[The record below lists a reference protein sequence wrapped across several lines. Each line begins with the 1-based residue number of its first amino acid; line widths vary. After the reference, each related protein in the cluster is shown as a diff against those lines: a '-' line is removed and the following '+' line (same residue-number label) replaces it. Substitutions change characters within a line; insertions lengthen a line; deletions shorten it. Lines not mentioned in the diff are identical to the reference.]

1 VIVDLIGS
9 LIRTVLEQK
18 DSKDVTITLAK
29 AVAAKNNRG
38 SITNAQKVGRKVKV
52 GPKAKVGPKPRAK
65 LAKPCT
71 KAGSKRK
78 RVEIEADDD
87 EPTSPR
93 RLRKRA

>member
-1 VIVDLIGS
+1 VIVDLIS
-9 LIRTVLEQK
+9 SSICTALEQK

-29 AVAAKNNRG
+29 AVAAKNNRS
-38 SITNAQKVGRKVKV
+38 SITNTQKVGKKVKV
-52 GPKAKVGPKPRAK
+52 GLKPCAK
-65 LAKPCT
+65 LAKPRT

-78 RVEIEADDD
+78 RVEIEANDD

>member
-1 VIVDLIGS
+1 VIVDLIS
-9 LIRTVLEQK
+9 SSICTALEQK

-29 AVAAKNNRG
+29 AVAAKNNRS
-38 SITNAQKVGRKVKV
+38 SITNTQKVGKKVRV
-52 GPKAKVGPKPRAK
+52 GLKPCAK
-65 LAKPCT
+65 LAKPRT

-78 RVEIEADDD
+78 RVEIEANDD